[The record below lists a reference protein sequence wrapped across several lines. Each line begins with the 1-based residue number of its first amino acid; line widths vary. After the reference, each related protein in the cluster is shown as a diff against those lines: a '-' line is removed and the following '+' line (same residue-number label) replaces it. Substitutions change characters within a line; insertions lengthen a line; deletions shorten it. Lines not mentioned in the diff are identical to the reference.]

1 MSIGNFSESR
11 EGSDNNESRMENSE
25 KKNEQKTESSEQ
37 RNENVDSKMDEHES
51 KQEKQSDNKESKKDS
66 SEESEKQG
74 VWDKLKSFFKKDGGE
89 DRGEKSDDGKEDSA
103 DKSDP
108 VKSFKDRMKEGAP
121 SMEQQAADA
130 KKMEG
135 RDEYL
140 RDREMSDRANEQNP
154 NRKSWE
160 MSSEQKAAF
169 DQGTKEVLDKYRSQ
183 N

>member
-1 MSIGNFSESR
+1 MSIGNFKETS

-25 KKNEQKTESSEQ
+25 KKGEQKAESTEK

-51 KQEKQSDNKESKKDS
+51 KQEKQSEDKENKKDTS
-66 SEESEKQG
+66 DDSQKQSP
-74 VWDKLKSFFKKDGGE
+74 WERMKSFFKKDGGNE
-89 DRGEKSDDGKEDSA
+89 KGEKNDGAKEESSEKSDPA
-103 DKSDP
+103 
-108 VKSFKDRMKEGAP
+108 KSFRDKMKEGAP
-121 SMEQQAADA
+121 SLEQQAADA

-140 RDREMSDRANEQNP
+140 KNREMSDRANEQNP

-169 DQGTKEVLDKYRSQ
+169 DKGTKEVLDKYRNQ